1 MDHISDYRPAAGTL
15 AIWNDGLGGRE
26 YILLLRRSTKET
38 SFHGLWEL
46 PGGKVENGDNPLNT
60 AITELFEETGLKV
73 KPESA
78 IDSRHG
84 FFAPHRDH
92 DMKKIY
98 YAFLVSLD
106 PFEHPS
112 FPTVKLS
119 EEHDDY
125 VWLPMEKAIQI
136 EPLSHHAHYFLTELL
151 K

>member
-1 MDHISDYRPAAGTL
+1 M
-15 AIWNDGLGGRE
+15 
-26 YILLLRRSTKET
+26 
-38 SFHGLWEL
+38 
-46 PGGKVENGDNPLNT
+46 ENEDNPLNT
-60 AITELFEETGLKV
+60 AISKSLKKPDSK
-73 KPESA
+73 KPELA

-98 YAFLVSLD
+98 YAFLVPVGNDYSN
-106 PFEHPS
+106 S

-136 EPLSHHAHYFLTELL
+136 EPLSHHAHYFLTEML